1 MFAKEFIKAVN
12 LYPQDAV
19 FVCLFGGEK
28 RTEKRL
34 TKSKYSKSYLNRNGC
49 RITLEIAVF

>member
-12 LYPQDAV
+12 LYPEDAV

-28 RTEKRL
+28 RTEERL

-49 RITLEIAVF
+49 RIALEIVVF

>member
-28 RTEKRL
+28 ETVK
-34 TKSKYSKSYLNRNGC
+34 
-49 RITLEIAVF
+49 

>member
-12 LYPQDAV
+12 LYPEDSV

-28 RTEKRL
+28 ETVK
-34 TKSKYSKSYLNRNGC
+34 
-49 RITLEIAVF
+49 